1 MSKRMI
7 EQIFY
12 FVTAKYKR
20 SKFDPD
26 LFEKKE
32 NQNNNN
38 SFHDIKCNN
47 FDENFLDVVKQ

>member
-1 MSKRMI
+1 MI

-12 FVTAKYKR
+12 FVIAKYKR
-20 SKFDPD
+20 SKFEPD

-47 FDENFLDVVKQ
+47 FDENCLDVVEQ